1 MITEYFIKPT
11 LLFQQSMKEGKFI
24 LSTIRSTDIG
34 NPQVGGE
41 GIWRLIALIQIVV
54 SSLSHLICTL
64 QPEASMLVH

>member
-1 MITEYFIKPT
+1 
-11 LLFQQSMKEGKFI
+11 MKEGKFI